1 MAALAVP
8 APSIIQIGCI
18 SVKKAGFFAFFLR
31 FYFLFLLQ
39 GKKPFP
45 LRPAAHQPQPVRSP
59 SKRAKT
65 QTPRQARRKRYC
77 FGSLIPTTPFCHNKT
92 GEIPFLQQHFF
103 FFSNNRHKNVSFAPK
118 RRKNQRPAQKRCR
131 KFCNH
136 KTSGIFFLTFLSGFE
151 PLAFRLGGG
160 RSIHLSYG
168 GTDIFILSYDNW
180 FVNLLWTWPNGT

>member
-118 RRKNQRPAQKRCR
+118 RRKNQRPAQKRKANRIAAIGFSPCR
-131 KFCNH
+131 VLTEKMRSGKFQASIASYIESYNTQMPH
-136 KTSGIFFLTFLSGFE
+136 RTLKNLTPCQVE
-151 PLAFRLGGG
+151 EN
-160 RSIHLSYG
+160 SIEKAE
-168 GTDIFILSYDNW
+168 
-180 FVNLLWTWPNGT
+180 

>member
-39 GKKPFP
+39 GKNPFP

-118 RRKNQRPAQKRCR
+118 RRKNRRPAQKRKANR
-131 KFCNH
+131 IAAI
-136 KTSGIFFLTFLSGFE
+136 GFFPMAPPTRFE
-151 PLAFRLGGG
+151 RMAFRLGGG